1 MVFHIYSAMMNCAT
15 NNQSREGF
23 RMRQFYRKYIYMPFV
38 NLSFRSKLFM
48 VFVLVTII
56 PMMLL
61 VYFSYEL
68 TKTKLTE
75 QIYINMTNSTAQ
87 ITKNLEN
94 KLDSYEH
101 ISASI
106 YLDNRL
112 ANYLTNEYQDDP
124 SYLDVYNY
132 IGNRIDTVMAAYP
145 DFDSAFIYS
154 DNPSLPK
161 DNYYIRPIT
170 SEVKNTELFHKLKQ
184 SYGNI
189 IHLSSPQTENS
200 PAMFTLARLLNNN
213 SNQYPYGMLV
223 FQISESVI
231 YSLMEKEAGGKD
243 IFIINDKGII
253 LSSADKQLINTSL
266 PELLH
271 QNFDETPSGR
281 FDTTYQDVK
290 ALAVYNTLKNGWK
303 TVSIFPYD
311 SIIKDAKSLSQLI
324 IKISLGFIGVALLLI
339 YITASLFSKRIR
351 TLIRMI
357 RRIERGDFNPTH
369 EEQMGSDEIGQ
380 LHFAFEQMTTRLKS
394 LVTEVY
400 QKELQ
405 SKEAELDLLQAQI
418 NPHFLYNTLGSI
430 SSLAVKHQDPQIQ
443 DMVLHL
449 AKFYRISLNKGKSIL
464 TINEELKLTQSYNAI
479 QLIRFKGKLN
489 IIYTIDQSI
498 LPYSTVKLAL
508 QPFVENAVIHAL
520 WNQDRPLNIHIKGVI
535 ENNSIIL
542 SVIDDGMG
550 MRRETL
556 QSLFE
561 EKEGRGYG
569 ISNVDRRIKLKFGE
583 YYGVKVYSKL
593 GMGTTVQIRLPQ
605 KEIQ

>member
-1 MVFHIYSAMMNCAT
+1 
-15 NNQSREGF
+15 
-23 RMRQFYRKYIYMPFV
+23 MPFV

-170 SEVKNTELFHKLKQ
+170 PEVQNTELFHKLKQ

-369 EEQMGSDEIGQ
+369 EEQMGNDEIGQ

-489 IIYTIDQSI
+489 ITYTIDQSI

>member
-1 MVFHIYSAMMNCAT
+1 
-15 NNQSREGF
+15 
-23 RMRQFYRKYIYMPFV
+23 MRQFYRKYIYMPFV

-170 SEVKNTELFHKLKQ
+170 PEVQNTELFHKLKQ

-271 QNFDETPSGR
+271 QNFDKTPSGR

-369 EEQMGSDEIGQ
+369 EEQMGNDEIGQ

-489 IIYTIDQSI
+489 VTYTIDQSI

>member
-1 MVFHIYSAMMNCAT
+1 MNCAT
-15 NNQSREGF
+15 NIQSREGF
-23 RMRQFYRKYIYMPFV
+23 RMRQFYRRFMYMPFV

-170 SEVKNTELFHKLKQ
+170 PEVQDTELFHKLQQ

-189 IHLSSPQTENS
+189 IHLSTPQTENG

-243 IFIINDKGII
+243 IFIINDKGMI

-271 QNFDETPSGR
+271 QNLDETPSGR
-281 FDTTYQDVK
+281 FDTTYQGVK
-290 ALAVYNTLKNGWK
+290 ALAVYNTLKNGWR

-339 YITASLFSKRIR
+339 YITASLFSNRIR

-357 RRIERGDFNPTH
+357 RRIERGISTLL
-369 EEQMGSDEIGQ
+369 MRSKWAVMRSDSFT
-380 LHFAFEQMTTRLKS
+380 LH
-394 LVTEVY
+394 
-400 QKELQ
+400 
-405 SKEAELDLLQAQI
+405 
-418 NPHFLYNTLGSI
+418 
-430 SSLAVKHQDPQIQ
+430 
-443 DMVLHL
+443 
-449 AKFYRISLNKGKSIL
+449 
-464 TINEELKLTQSYNAI
+464 
-479 QLIRFKGKLN
+479 
-489 IIYTIDQSI
+489 
-498 LPYSTVKLAL
+498 
-508 QPFVENAVIHAL
+508 
-520 WNQDRPLNIHIKGVI
+520 
-535 ENNSIIL
+535 
-542 SVIDDGMG
+542 
-550 MRRETL
+550 
-556 QSLFE
+556 
-561 EKEGRGYG
+561 
-569 ISNVDRRIKLKFGE
+569 SNR
-583 YYGVKVYSKL
+583 
-593 GMGTTVQIRLPQ
+593 
-605 KEIQ
+605 

>member
-1 MVFHIYSAMMNCAT
+1 
-15 NNQSREGF
+15 
-23 RMRQFYRKYIYMPFV
+23 MPFV
-38 NLSFRSKLFM
+38 DLSFRSKLFL

-61 VYFSYEL
+61 VYFSFEL
-68 TKTKLTE
+68 TKSKLTE
-75 QIYINMTNSTAQ
+75 QLYINMTNSTAQ
-87 ITKNLEN
+87 IAKNLEN

-112 ANYLTNEYQDDP
+112 ANYLTTEYQDDP

-132 IGNRIDTVMAAYP
+132 IGNRIDTIMAAYP

-161 DNYYIRPIT
+161 DNYYIKPIT
-170 SEVKNTELFHKLKQ
+170 PEVQETELVQKLKQ

-189 IHLSSPQTENS
+189 IHLSSPQTADG

-243 IFIINDKGII
+243 IFIMNDQGVI
-253 LSSADKQLINTSL
+253 LSSADKKLINTRL
-266 PELLH
+266 PELLDE
-271 QNFDETPSGR
+271 QFDDSLSGR
-281 FDTTYQDVK
+281 FDTAYQGVK

-303 TVSIFPYD
+303 TVSIFPYE
-311 SIIKDAKSLSQLI
+311 SIIQDAKSLSQLI
-324 IKISLGFIGVALLLI
+324 IKVSLAFIGVALLLI

-357 RRIERGDFNPTH
+357 RRIERGDFTPTH
-369 EEQMGSDEIGQ
+369 EEQLGSDEIGQ
-380 LHFAFEQMTTRLKS
+380 LHFAFQQMTIRLRS
-394 LVTEVY
+394 LITEVY

-430 SSLAVKHQDPQIQ
+430 SSLAIKHQDPQIQ
-443 DMVLHL
+443 EMVLNL
-449 AKFYRISLNKGKSIL
+449 AKFYRISLNKGKSVL

-479 QLIRFKGKLN
+479 QLIRFKGQLN
-489 IIYTIDQSI
+489 FIYTIDQAI

-508 QPFVENAVIHAL
+508 QPFVENAIIHAV
-520 WNQDRPLNIHIKGVI
+520 WNQERPLNIHIKGVF
-535 ENNSIIL
+535 ENDSIIL
-542 SVIDDGMG
+542 SVMDDGMG
-550 MRRETL
+550 MSRETL
-556 QSLFE
+556 LSLLE
-561 EKEGRGYG
+561 DKPGRGYG

-583 YYGVKVYSKL
+583 NYGVHVYSRL
-593 GMGTTVQIRLPQ
+593 GAGTTVQITLPQ
-605 KEIQ
+605 NALL

>member
-1 MVFHIYSAMMNCAT
+1 
-15 NNQSREGF
+15 
-23 RMRQFYRKYIYMPFV
+23 MPFV
-38 NLSFRSKLFM
+38 DLSFRSKLFL

-61 VYFSYEL
+61 VYFSFEL
-68 TKTKLTE
+68 TKSKLTE
-75 QIYINMTNSTAQ
+75 QLYINMMNSTAQ
-87 ITKNLEN
+87 IAKNLEN

-112 ANYLTNEYQDDP
+112 ANYLTTEYQDDP

-132 IGNRIDTVMAAYP
+132 IGNRIDTIMAAYP

-154 DNPSLPK
+154 NNPSLPK
-161 DNYYIRPIT
+161 DNYYIKPIT
-170 SEVKNTELFHKLKQ
+170 PEVQETELVQKLQQ

-189 IHLSSPQTENS
+189 IHLSSPQTADG

-243 IFIINDKGII
+243 IFIMNDQGVI
-253 LSSADKQLINTSL
+253 LSSADKKLINTRL
-266 PELLH
+266 PELLDTH
-271 QNFDETPSGR
+271 FDDSLSGR
-281 FDTTYQDVK
+281 FDTTYQGVK

-303 TVSIFPYD
+303 TVSIFPYE

-324 IKISLGFIGVALLLI
+324 IKVSLAFIGVALLLI

-357 RRIERGDFNPTH
+357 RRIERGDFTPTH
-369 EEQMGSDEIGQ
+369 EEQLGSDEIGQ
-380 LHFAFEQMTTRLKS
+380 LHFAFQQMTVRLRS
-394 LVTEVY
+394 LITEVY

-430 SSLAVKHQDPQIQ
+430 SSLAIKHQDPQIQ

-449 AKFYRISLNKGKSIL
+449 AKFYRISLNKGKSVL

-479 QLIRFKGKLN
+479 QLIRFKGQLN
-489 IIYTIDQSI
+489 FIYTIDQAI

-508 QPFVENAVIHAL
+508 QPFVENAIIHAV
-520 WNQDRPLNIHIKGVI
+520 WNQETPLNIHIKGGF
-535 ENNSIIL
+535 ENDSIIL
-542 SVIDDGMG
+542 SVMDDGMG
-550 MRRETL
+550 MSRETL
-556 QSLFE
+556 LSLLE
-561 EKEGRGYG
+561 DKPGRGYG

-583 YYGVKVYSKL
+583 NYGVHVYSRL
-593 GMGTTVQIRLPQ
+593 GAGTTVQITLPQ
-605 KEIQ
+605 NALL

>member
-1 MVFHIYSAMMNCAT
+1 MVFHIHSAMMNCAT

-23 RMRQFYRKYIYMPFV
+23 QMRQFYRKYIYMLFV

-170 SEVKNTELFHKLKQ
+170 SEVQNTELFHKLKQ

-369 EEQMGSDEIGQ
+369 EEQMGNDEIGQ

-489 IIYTIDQSI
+489 ITYTIDQSI

-583 YYGVKVYSKL
+583 YYGVKVFSKL

>member
-1 MVFHIYSAMMNCAT
+1 MMNCAT
-15 NNQSREGF
+15 NNQSREGYL
-23 RMRQFYRKYIYMPFV
+23 MRQFYRKYIYMPFV

-170 SEVKNTELFHKLKQ
+170 PEVQNTELFHKLQQ

-189 IHLSSPQTENS
+189 IHLSSPQTENG

-271 QNFDETPSGR
+271 QNFDETSSGR
-281 FDTTYQDVK
+281 FDTTYQGVK

-369 EEQMGSDEIGQ
+369 EEQMGNDEIGQ

-550 MRRETL
+550 MRRKTL

-605 KEIQ
+605 KEIT

>member
-1 MVFHIYSAMMNCAT
+1 
-15 NNQSREGF
+15 
-23 RMRQFYRKYIYMPFV
+23 MPFV
-38 NLSFRSKLFM
+38 DLSFRSKLFL

-61 VYFSYEL
+61 VYFSFEL
-68 TKTKLTE
+68 TKSKLTE
-75 QIYINMTNSTAQ
+75 QLYINMMNSTAQ
-87 ITKNLEN
+87 IAKNLEN

-112 ANYLTNEYQDDP
+112 ANYLTTEYQDDP

-132 IGNRIDTVMAAYP
+132 IGNRIHTIMAAYP

-154 DNPSLPK
+154 NNPSLPK
-161 DNYYIRPIT
+161 DNYYIKPIT
-170 SEVKNTELFHKLKQ
+170 PEVQETELVQKLQQ

-189 IHLSSPQTENS
+189 IHLSSPQTADG

-243 IFIINDKGII
+243 IFIMNDQGVI
-253 LSSADKQLINTSL
+253 LSSADKKLINTRL
-266 PELLH
+266 PELLDTH
-271 QNFDETPSGR
+271 FDDSLSGR
-281 FDTTYQDVK
+281 FDTTYHGFK

-303 TVSIFPYD
+303 TVSIFPYE

-324 IKISLGFIGVALLLI
+324 IKVSLAFIGVALLLI

-357 RRIERGDFNPTH
+357 RRIERGDFTPTH
-369 EEQMGSDEIGQ
+369 EEQLGSDEIGQ
-380 LHFAFEQMTTRLKS
+380 LHFAFQQMTIRLRS
-394 LVTEVY
+394 LITEVY

-430 SSLAVKHQDPQIQ
+430 SSLAIKHQDPQIQ

-449 AKFYRISLNKGKSIL
+449 AKFYRISLNKGKSVL

-479 QLIRFKGKLN
+479 QLIRFKGQLN
-489 IIYTIDQSI
+489 FIYTIDQAI

-508 QPFVENAVIHAL
+508 QPFVENAIIHAV
-520 WNQDRPLNIHIKGVI
+520 WNQERPLNIHIKGAF
-535 ENNSIIL
+535 ENDSIIL
-542 SVIDDGMG
+542 SVMDDGMG
-550 MRRETL
+550 MSRETL
-556 QSLFE
+556 LSLLE
-561 EKEGRGYG
+561 DKPGRGYG

-583 YYGVKVYSKL
+583 NYGVHVYSRL
-593 GMGTTVQIRLPQ
+593 GAGTTVQITLPQ
-605 KEIQ
+605 NALL

>member
-1 MVFHIYSAMMNCAT
+1 MMNCAT
-15 NNQSREGF
+15 NNQSREGS

-170 SEVKNTELFHKLKQ
+170 PEVQNTELFHKLQQ

-189 IHLSSPQTENS
+189 IHLSSPQTENG

-266 PELLH
+266 PKLLH

-281 FDTTYQDVK
+281 FDTTYQGVK

-369 EEQMGSDEIGQ
+369 EEQMGNDEIGQ

>member
-1 MVFHIYSAMMNCAT
+1 
-15 NNQSREGF
+15 
-23 RMRQFYRKYIYMPFV
+23 MRPFYRKYIYMPFV
-38 NLSFRSKLFM
+38 NLNFRSKLFL

-61 VYFSYEL
+61 VYFSFEL
-68 TKTKLTE
+68 TKSKLTE
-75 QIYINMTNSTAQ
+75 QIYINMMNSTAQ

-112 ANYLTNEYQDDP
+112 ANYLTSEYQDDP

-132 IGNRIDTVMAAYP
+132 IGNRIDTIMAAYP

-161 DNYYIRPIT
+161 DHYYIKPIT
-170 SEVKNTELFHKLKQ
+170 PEVQETELYQKLQQ

-189 IHLSSPQTENS
+189 IHLSSPITEEG

-243 IFIINDKGII
+243 IFIMNDQGII
-253 LSSADKQLINTSL
+253 LSSADKKLINTRL
-266 PELLH
+266 PELLQ
-271 QNFDETPSGR
+271 QNFEESLSGR
-281 FDTTYQDVK
+281 FDTTYQGVK

-369 EEQMGSDEIGQ
+369 EEQLGSDEIGQ
-380 LHFAFEQMTTRLKS
+380 LHFAFQQMTTRLRS
-394 LVTEVY
+394 LITEVY

-430 SSLAVKHQDPQIQ
+430 SSLAIKHQDPQIQ
-443 DMVLHL
+443 EMVLNL

-464 TINEELKLTQSYNAI
+464 TINEEVKLTQSYNAI
-479 QLIRFKGKLN
+479 QLIRFKGQLN
-489 IIYTIDQSI
+489 FIYTIDQTI

-508 QPFVENAVIHAL
+508 QPFVENAIIHAI
-520 WNQDRPLNIHIKGVI
+520 WNQERPLNIHIKGVV

-550 MRRETL
+550 MSRDTL
-556 QSLFE
+556 QSLLE
-561 EKEGRGYG
+561 DKPGRGYG

-583 YYGVKVYSKL
+583 YYGVKVYSRL
-593 GMGTTVQIRLPQ
+593 GAGTTIQIILPQ
-605 KEIQ
+605 NQVQV

>member
-1 MVFHIYSAMMNCAT
+1 
-15 NNQSREGF
+15 
-23 RMRQFYRKYIYMPFV
+23 MRQFYRKYIYMPFV

-170 SEVKNTELFHKLKQ
+170 PEVQNTELFHKLQQ

-189 IHLSSPQTENS
+189 IHLSSPQTENG

-243 IFIINDKGII
+243 IFIINDNGII

-266 PELLH
+266 PKLLH

-281 FDTTYQDVK
+281 FDTTYQGVK

-369 EEQMGSDEIGQ
+369 EEQMGNDEIGQ

>member
-1 MVFHIYSAMMNCAT
+1 
-15 NNQSREGF
+15 
-23 RMRQFYRKYIYMPFV
+23 MRPFYRKYIYMPFV
-38 NLSFRSKLFM
+38 DLSFRSKLFL

-61 VYFSYEL
+61 VYFSFEL
-68 TKTKLTE
+68 TKSKLTE
-75 QIYINMTNSTAQ
+75 QLYINMTNSTAQ
-87 ITKNLEN
+87 IAKNLEN

-112 ANYLTNEYQDDP
+112 ANYLTTEYQDDP

-132 IGNRIDTVMAAYP
+132 IGNRIDTIMAAYP

-161 DNYYIRPIT
+161 DNYYIKPIT
-170 SEVKNTELFHKLKQ
+170 PEVQETELVQKLKQ

-189 IHLSSPQTENS
+189 IHLSSPQTADG

-243 IFIINDKGII
+243 IFIMNDQGVI
-253 LSSADKQLINTSL
+253 LSSADKKLINTRL
-266 PELLH
+266 PELLDE
-271 QNFDETPSGR
+271 QFDDSLSGR
-281 FDTTYQDVK
+281 FDTAYQGVK

-303 TVSIFPYD
+303 TVSIFPYE
-311 SIIKDAKSLSQLI
+311 SIIQDAKSLSQLI
-324 IKISLGFIGVALLLI
+324 IKVSLAFIGVALLLI

-357 RRIERGDFNPTH
+357 RRIERGDFTPTH
-369 EEQMGSDEIGQ
+369 EEQLGSDEIGQ
-380 LHFAFEQMTTRLKS
+380 LHFAFQQMTIRLRS
-394 LVTEVY
+394 LITEVY

-430 SSLAVKHQDPQIQ
+430 SSLAIKHQDPQIQ
-443 DMVLHL
+443 EMVLNL
-449 AKFYRISLNKGKSIL
+449 AKFYRISLNKGKSVL

-479 QLIRFKGKLN
+479 QLIRFKGQLN
-489 IIYTIDQSI
+489 FIYTIDQAI

-508 QPFVENAVIHAL
+508 QPFVENAIIHAV
-520 WNQDRPLNIHIKGVI
+520 WNQERPLNIHIKGVF
-535 ENNSIIL
+535 ENDSIIL
-542 SVIDDGMG
+542 SVMDDGMG
-550 MRRETL
+550 MSRETL
-556 QSLFE
+556 LSLLE
-561 EKEGRGYG
+561 DKPGRGYG

-583 YYGVKVYSKL
+583 NYGVHVYSRL
-593 GMGTTVQIRLPQ
+593 GAGTTVQITLPQ
-605 KEIQ
+605 NALL

>member
-1 MVFHIYSAMMNCAT
+1 
-15 NNQSREGF
+15 
-23 RMRQFYRKYIYMPFV
+23 MPFV

-170 SEVKNTELFHKLKQ
+170 PEVQNTELFHKLQQ

-189 IHLSSPQTENS
+189 IHLSSPQTENG

-213 SNQYPYGMLV
+213 SNQYPYGILV

-243 IFIINDKGII
+243 IFIINDKDII

-266 PELLH
+266 PKLLH
-271 QNFDETPSGR
+271 QNFDETASGR
-281 FDTTYQDVK
+281 FDTTYQGVK
-290 ALAVYNTLKNGWK
+290 ALAVYNTLKNGWR

-339 YITASLFSKRIR
+339 YITASLFSNRIR

-430 SSLAVKHQDPQIQ
+430 SSLAAKHQDPQIQ

-520 WNQDRPLNIHIKGVI
+520 WNQDRPLNIHIKGII

-583 YYGVKVYSKL
+583 YYGVKVFSKI

>member
-1 MVFHIYSAMMNCAT
+1 
-15 NNQSREGF
+15 
-23 RMRQFYRKYIYMPFV
+23 MPFV
-38 NLSFRSKLFM
+38 DLSFRSKLFL

-61 VYFSYEL
+61 VYFSFEL
-68 TKTKLTE
+68 TKSKLTE
-75 QIYINMTNSTAQ
+75 QLYINMMNSTAQ

-112 ANYLTNEYQDDP
+112 ANYLTTEYQDDP

-132 IGNRIDTVMAAYP
+132 IGNRIDTIMAAYP

-161 DNYYIRPIT
+161 DNYYIKPIT
-170 SEVKNTELFHKLKQ
+170 PEVEETELVQKLKQ

-189 IHLSSPQTENS
+189 IHLSSPQTADG

-243 IFIINDKGII
+243 IFIMNDQGVI
-253 LSSADKQLINTSL
+253 LSSADKKLINTRL
-266 PELLH
+266 PELLD
-271 QNFDETPSGR
+271 QQFDDSLSGR
-281 FDTTYQDVK
+281 FDTTYQGVK

-303 TVSIFPYD
+303 TVSIFPYE
-311 SIIKDAKSLSQLI
+311 SIIKDAKSLSQLM
-324 IKISLGFIGVALLLI
+324 IKVSLAFIGVALLLI

-357 RRIERGDFNPTH
+357 RRIERGDFTPTH
-369 EEQMGSDEIGQ
+369 EEQLGSDEIGQ
-380 LHFAFEQMTTRLKS
+380 LHFAFQQMTIRLRS
-394 LVTEVY
+394 LITEVY

-430 SSLAVKHQDPQIQ
+430 SSLAIKHQDPQIQ
-443 DMVLHL
+443 EMVLNL
-449 AKFYRISLNKGKSIL
+449 AKFYRISLNKGKSVL

-479 QLIRFKGKLN
+479 QLIRFKGQLN
-489 IIYTIDQSI
+489 FIYTIDQAI

-508 QPFVENAVIHAL
+508 QPFVENAIIHAV
-520 WNQDRPLNIHIKGVI
+520 WNQERPLNIHIKGGI
-535 ENNSIIL
+535 ENDSIIL
-542 SVIDDGMG
+542 SVMDDGMG
-550 MRRETL
+550 MSRETL
-556 QSLFE
+556 LSLLE
-561 EKEGRGYG
+561 DKPGRGYG

-583 YYGVKVYSKL
+583 NYGVHVYSRL
-593 GMGTTVQIRLPQ
+593 GAGTTVQIILPQ
-605 KEIQ
+605 KALL

>member
-1 MVFHIYSAMMNCAT
+1 
-15 NNQSREGF
+15 
-23 RMRQFYRKYIYMPFV
+23 MRPFYRKYIYMPFV
-38 NLSFRSKLFM
+38 DLSFRSKLFL

-61 VYFSYEL
+61 VYFSFEL
-68 TKTKLTE
+68 TKSKLTE
-75 QIYINMTNSTAQ
+75 QLYINMMNSTAQ
-87 ITKNLEN
+87 IAKNLEN

-112 ANYLTNEYQDDP
+112 ANYLTTEYQDDP

-132 IGNRIDTVMAAYP
+132 IGNRIDTIMAAYP

-154 DNPSLPK
+154 NNPSLPK
-161 DNYYIRPIT
+161 DNYYIKPIT
-170 SEVKNTELFHKLKQ
+170 PEVQETELVQKLQQ

-189 IHLSSPQTENS
+189 IHLSSPQTADG

-243 IFIINDKGII
+243 IFIMNDQGVI
-253 LSSADKQLINTSL
+253 LSSADKKLINTRL
-266 PELLH
+266 PELLDTH
-271 QNFDETPSGR
+271 FDDSLSGR
-281 FDTTYQDVK
+281 FDTTYQGVK

-303 TVSIFPYD
+303 TVSIFPYE

-324 IKISLGFIGVALLLI
+324 IKVSLAFIGVALLLI

-357 RRIERGDFNPTH
+357 RRIERGDFTPTH
-369 EEQMGSDEIGQ
+369 EEQLGSDEIGQ
-380 LHFAFEQMTTRLKS
+380 LHFAFQQMTVRLRS
-394 LVTEVY
+394 LITEVY

-430 SSLAVKHQDPQIQ
+430 SSLAIKHQDPQIQ

-449 AKFYRISLNKGKSIL
+449 AKFYRISLNKGKSVL

-479 QLIRFKGKLN
+479 QLIRFKGQLN
-489 IIYTIDQSI
+489 FIYTIDQAI

-508 QPFVENAVIHAL
+508 QPFVENAIIHAV
-520 WNQDRPLNIHIKGVI
+520 WNQETPLNIHIKGGF
-535 ENNSIIL
+535 ENDSIIL
-542 SVIDDGMG
+542 SVMDDGMG
-550 MRRETL
+550 MSRETL
-556 QSLFE
+556 LSLLE
-561 EKEGRGYG
+561 DKPGRGYG

-583 YYGVKVYSKL
+583 NYGVHVYSRL
-593 GMGTTVQIRLPQ
+593 GAGTTVQITLPQ
-605 KEIQ
+605 NALL

>member
-1 MVFHIYSAMMNCAT
+1 
-15 NNQSREGF
+15 
-23 RMRQFYRKYIYMPFV
+23 MRQFYRKYIYMPFV

-170 SEVKNTELFHKLKQ
+170 PEVQNTELFHKLQQ

-189 IHLSSPQTENS
+189 IHLSSPQTENG

-266 PELLH
+266 PKLLH

-281 FDTTYQDVK
+281 FDTTYQGVK

-394 LVTEVY
+394 LITEVY

-593 GMGTTVQIRLPQ
+593 GIGTTVQIRLPQ

>member
-1 MVFHIYSAMMNCAT
+1 
-15 NNQSREGF
+15 
-23 RMRQFYRKYIYMPFV
+23 MRQFYRKYIYMPFV

-170 SEVKNTELFHKLKQ
+170 PEVQNTELFHKLKQ

-369 EEQMGSDEIGQ
+369 EEQMGNDEIGQ

-489 IIYTIDQSI
+489 ITYTIDQSI

>member
-1 MVFHIYSAMMNCAT
+1 
-15 NNQSREGF
+15 
-23 RMRQFYRKYIYMPFV
+23 MRPFYRKYIYMPFV
-38 NLSFRSKLFM
+38 DLSFRSKLFL

-61 VYFSYEL
+61 VYFSFEL
-68 TKTKLTE
+68 TKSKLTE
-75 QIYINMTNSTAQ
+75 QLYINMMNSTAQ

-112 ANYLTNEYQDDP
+112 ANYLTTEYQDDP

-132 IGNRIDTVMAAYP
+132 IGNRIDTIMAAYP

-161 DNYYIRPIT
+161 DNYYIKPIT
-170 SEVKNTELFHKLKQ
+170 PEVQETELVQKLKQ

-189 IHLSSPQTENS
+189 IHLSSPQTADG

-243 IFIINDKGII
+243 IFIMNDQGII
-253 LSSADKQLINTSL
+253 LSSADKKLINTRL
-266 PELLH
+266 PELLD
-271 QNFDETPSGR
+271 QQFDDSLSGR
-281 FDTTYQDVK
+281 FDTTYQGVK

-303 TVSIFPYD
+303 TISIFPYE
-311 SIIKDAKSLSQLI
+311 SIIKDAKSLSQLM
-324 IKISLGFIGVALLLI
+324 IKVSLAFIGVALLLI

-357 RRIERGDFNPTH
+357 RRIERGDFTPTH
-369 EEQMGSDEIGQ
+369 EEQLGSDEIGQ
-380 LHFAFEQMTTRLKS
+380 LHFAFQQMTIRLRS
-394 LVTEVY
+394 LITEVY

-430 SSLAVKHQDPQIQ
+430 SSLAIKHQDPQIQ
-443 DMVLHL
+443 EMVLNL
-449 AKFYRISLNKGKSIL
+449 AKFYRISLNKGKSVL

-479 QLIRFKGKLN
+479 QLIRFKGQLN
-489 IIYTIDQSI
+489 FIYTIDQAI
-498 LPYSTVKLAL
+498 LPYFTVKLAL
-508 QPFVENAVIHAL
+508 QPFVENAIIHAV
-520 WNQDRPLNIHIKGVI
+520 WNQERPLNIHIKGVF
-535 ENNSIIL
+535 ENDSIIL
-542 SVIDDGMG
+542 SVMDDGMG
-550 MRRETL
+550 MSRETL
-556 QSLFE
+556 LSLLE
-561 EKEGRGYG
+561 DKPGRGYG

-583 YYGVKVYSKL
+583 NYGVQVYSRL
-593 GMGTTVQIRLPQ
+593 GAGTTVQITLPQ
-605 KEIQ
+605 NALL

>member
-1 MVFHIYSAMMNCAT
+1 
-15 NNQSREGF
+15 
-23 RMRQFYRKYIYMPFV
+23 MRPFYRKYIYMPFV
-38 NLSFRSKLFM
+38 DLSFRSKLFL

-61 VYFSYEL
+61 VYFSFEL
-68 TKTKLTE
+68 TKSKLTE
-75 QIYINMTNSTAQ
+75 QLYINMMNSTAQ

-112 ANYLTNEYQDDP
+112 ANYLTTEYQDDP

-132 IGNRIDTVMAAYP
+132 IGNRIDTIMAAYP

-161 DNYYIRPIT
+161 DNYYIKPIT
-170 SEVKNTELFHKLKQ
+170 PEVEETELVQKLKQ

-189 IHLSSPQTENS
+189 IHLSSPQTADG

-243 IFIINDKGII
+243 IFIMNDQGVI
-253 LSSADKQLINTSL
+253 LSSADKKLINTRL
-266 PELLH
+266 PELLD
-271 QNFDETPSGR
+271 QQFDDSLSGR
-281 FDTTYQDVK
+281 FDTTYQGVK

-303 TVSIFPYD
+303 TVSIFPYE
-311 SIIKDAKSLSQLI
+311 SIIKDAKSLSQLM
-324 IKISLGFIGVALLLI
+324 IKVSLAFIGVALLLI

-357 RRIERGDFNPTH
+357 RRIERGDFTPTH
-369 EEQMGSDEIGQ
+369 EEQLGSDEIGQ
-380 LHFAFEQMTTRLKS
+380 LHFAFQQMTIRLRS
-394 LVTEVY
+394 LITEVY

-430 SSLAVKHQDPQIQ
+430 SSLAIKHQDPQIQ
-443 DMVLHL
+443 EMVLNL
-449 AKFYRISLNKGKSIL
+449 AKFYRISLNKGKSVL

-479 QLIRFKGKLN
+479 QLIRFKGQLN
-489 IIYTIDQSI
+489 FIYTIDQAI

-508 QPFVENAVIHAL
+508 QPFVENAIIHAV
-520 WNQDRPLNIHIKGVI
+520 WNQERPLNIHIKGVF
-535 ENNSIIL
+535 ENDSIIL
-542 SVIDDGMG
+542 SVMDDGMG
-550 MRRETL
+550 MSRETL
-556 QSLFE
+556 LSLLE
-561 EKEGRGYG
+561 DKPGRGYG

-583 YYGVKVYSKL
+583 NYGVHVYSRL
-593 GMGTTVQIRLPQ
+593 GAGTTVQIILPQ
-605 KEIQ
+605 KALL

>member
-1 MVFHIYSAMMNCAT
+1 
-15 NNQSREGF
+15 
-23 RMRQFYRKYIYMPFV
+23 MRQFYRKYIYMPFV

-161 DNYYIRPIT
+161 DNFYIRPIT
-170 SEVKNTELFHKLKQ
+170 SEVQTTELFHKLQQ

-189 IHLSSPQTENS
+189 IHLSTPQTENG

-243 IFIINDKGII
+243 IFIINDKGMI

-271 QNFDETPSGR
+271 QHFDDAASGR
-281 FDTTYQDVK
+281 FDTTYQGVK

-311 SIIKDAKSLSQLI
+311 SIIKDAKALSQLI

-443 DMVLHL
+443 NMVLHL

-550 MRRETL
+550 MRREKL
-556 QSLFE
+556 EALFE

>member
-1 MVFHIYSAMMNCAT
+1 
-15 NNQSREGF
+15 
-23 RMRQFYRKYIYMPFV
+23 MPFV
-38 NLSFRSKLFM
+38 DLSFRSKLFL

-61 VYFSYEL
+61 VYFSFEL
-68 TKTKLTE
+68 TKSKLTE
-75 QIYINMTNSTAQ
+75 QLYINMMNSTAQ

-112 ANYLTNEYQDDP
+112 ANYLTTEYQDDP

-132 IGNRIDTVMAAYP
+132 IGNRIDTIMAAYP

-161 DNYYIRPIT
+161 DNYYIKPIT
-170 SEVKNTELFHKLKQ
+170 PEVEETELVQKLKQ

-189 IHLSSPQTENS
+189 IHLSSPQTADG

-243 IFIINDKGII
+243 IFIMNDQGVI
-253 LSSADKQLINTSL
+253 LSSADKKLINTRL
-266 PELLH
+266 PELLDE
-271 QNFDETPSGR
+271 QFDDSLSGR
-281 FDTTYQDVK
+281 FDTTYHGVK

-303 TVSIFPYD
+303 TVSIFPYE
-311 SIIKDAKSLSQLI
+311 SIIKDAKSLSQLM
-324 IKISLGFIGVALLLI
+324 IKVSLAFIGVALLLI

-357 RRIERGDFNPTH
+357 RRIERGDFTPTH
-369 EEQMGSDEIGQ
+369 EEQLGSDEIGQ
-380 LHFAFEQMTTRLKS
+380 LHFAFQQMTIRLRS
-394 LVTEVY
+394 LITEVY

-430 SSLAVKHQDPQIQ
+430 SSLAIKHQDPQIQ
-443 DMVLHL
+443 EMVLNL
-449 AKFYRISLNKGKSIL
+449 AKFYRISLNKGKSVL

-479 QLIRFKGKLN
+479 QLIRFKGQLN
-489 IIYTIDQSI
+489 FIYTIDQAI

-508 QPFVENAVIHAL
+508 QPFVENAIIHAV
-520 WNQDRPLNIHIKGVI
+520 WNQERPLNIHIKGVF
-535 ENNSIIL
+535 ENDSIIL
-542 SVIDDGMG
+542 SVMDDGMG
-550 MRRETL
+550 MSRETL
-556 QSLFE
+556 LSLLE
-561 EKEGRGYG
+561 DKPGRGYG

-583 YYGVKVYSKL
+583 NYGVHVYSRL
-593 GMGTTVQIRLPQ
+593 GAGTTVQIILPQ
-605 KEIQ
+605 KALL